1 METTGTTSST
11 TPPEGILPRESVL
24 CSCHIGLTAQCS
36 LVLAQLCK
44 LVGYKVVDEV
54 NSLATNRSTF
64 IIDEA
69 QSSYSDP
76 L

>member
-11 TPPEGILPRESVL
+11 SPPEGIPPRETVL

-36 LVLAQLCK
+36 LVLTQQCK
-44 LVGYKVVDEV
+44 LAGYKVVDEV
-54 NSLATNRSTF
+54 NSLATKATF